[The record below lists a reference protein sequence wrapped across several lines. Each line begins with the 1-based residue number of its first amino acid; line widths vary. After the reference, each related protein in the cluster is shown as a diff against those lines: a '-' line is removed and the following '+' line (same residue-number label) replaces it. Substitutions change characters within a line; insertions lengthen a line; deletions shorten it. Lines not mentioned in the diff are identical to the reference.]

1 MKKQP
6 VQTVVLADLKRDAV
20 RIRRQAVLDRL
31 DEILELYSSAHSFE
45 QIVGM
50 LQIAESPNYVR
61 NVVMDSAYKQYTL
74 AHRARAHTMV
84 EKAVDVARQAISIG
98 DSGGYRVATDVFLKV
113 AAKLSPEDYGDKS
126 RVEHTGKNGGAIKMI
141 ASALTDDQLAELI
154 AKGGTMDAEEADE

>member
-1 MKKQP
+1 MSKRQP
-6 VQTVVLADLKRDAV
+6 PTQTVVLADLKRDAV

-98 DSGGYRVATDVFLKV
+98 DSGGYRVATDSAPHV
-113 AAKLSPEDYGDKS
+113 ATSVVTLAPEARSIWYQSGAVLSVPEGRGS
-126 RVEHTGKNGGAIKMI
+126 KMPDTRPM
-141 ASALTDDQLAELI
+141 AVPPTP
-154 AKGGTMDAEEADE
+154 